1 VHESQRTDAEGKF
14 HKPYNYTCVL
24 RAGSCRDQEYR
35 HAFHTQFAKSDYRA
49 GTQSWRLAQDLKGFI
64 YFANND
70 SLLVYDGV
78 QWQVYRMPNLSMVRS
93 VYIDYTG
100 EVNAKFR
107 GNTVQLS
114 LESGAAGT
122 YIW

>member
-1 VHESQRTDAEGKF
+1 MNHSERMQRKSFISLIIILVCYGQALAEIKNIGTPFIRNFTK
-14 HKPYNYTCVL
+14 
-24 RAGSCRDQEYR
+24 G
-35 HAFHTQFAKSDYRA
+35 DYSA
-49 GTQSWRLAQDLKGFI
+49 GTQSWGVAQDLKGFI

-70 SLLVYDGV
+70 GLLVYDGV
-78 QWQVYRMPNLSMVRS
+78 QWEVYRMPNLSMVRS

>member
-1 VHESQRTDAEGKF
+1 
-14 HKPYNYTCVL
+14 
-24 RAGSCRDQEYR
+24 
-35 HAFHTQFAKSDYRA
+35 
-49 GTQSWRLAQDLKGFI
+49 
-64 YFANND
+64 
-70 SLLVYDGV
+70 
-78 QWQVYRMPNLSMVRS
+78 MPNLSMVRS